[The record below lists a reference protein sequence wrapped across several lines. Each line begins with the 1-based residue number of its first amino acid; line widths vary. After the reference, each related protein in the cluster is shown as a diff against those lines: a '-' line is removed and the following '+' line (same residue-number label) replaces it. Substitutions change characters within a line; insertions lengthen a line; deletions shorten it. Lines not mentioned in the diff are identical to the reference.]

1 MRRVPISGRPA
12 CLILLIPCL
21 FLAAGCTAEHGPPVS
36 AAWPEPAMPDT
47 PQGRQVAAYLEA
59 FNSGNQAALASF
71 IRQNATPVGPG
82 GSDLD
87 TRIRS
92 AQSFY
97 NATRG
102 LNVLTVETPAPAE
115 VAIVAQLRL
124 TEQWRRMTFM
134 FDDSSPPRLGGI
146 RIEPVDPPAGPPKP
160 TAQPLDITLDAYM
173 VRQVAADQFSG
184 VVLVARRG
192 EPVFAGAYGLA
203 DKDRNVPN
211 RVETPFQYASVGKMF
226 TAVAIAQL
234 ADAGKLSFEK
244 TVADYLPEFA
254 EKSAGTVTLRQLLTH
269 QSGILDFFEAKEK
282 FGRVRGS
289 DNPQRD
295 YLQVFAE
302 EPLRF
307 SPGER
312 FEYSNSNF
320 ILLGVIV
327 ERASGLTFEKYL
339 DEYIFAAAG
348 MTATSL
354 DPKGRGEMT
363 PAHGYTELADDEK
376 MTPGTRRLIN
386 LAQSRGSAA
395 GGGVTTAGDMLKFAE
410 ALRTDRLLSAQ
421 ATEQLLIDQVDGQR
435 PGENYAMG
443 FITRKNSRERIVG
456 HSGGFPGVD
465 AQFDMYLGSGW
476 TVVVLANYEGVGEPV
491 ARHIES
497 LLAAAA
503 SAKPM

>member
-1 MRRVPISGRPA
+1 
-12 CLILLIPCL
+12 
-21 FLAAGCTAEHGPPVS
+21 
-36 AAWPEPAMPDT
+36 MPDS
-47 PQGRQVAAYLEA
+47 PQGKQVAAYLEA
-59 FNSGNQAALASF
+59 FNSGNEAVLASF
-71 IRQNATPVGPG
+71 VRQNATPVGPG

-87 TRIRS
+87 TRVRS
-92 AQSFY
+92 AQGFY

-146 RIEPVDPPAGPPKP
+146 RIEPVDPPAALLKP
-160 TAQPLDITLDAYM
+160 AAQRLDVALDAYM
-173 VRQVAADQFSG
+173 ARQVAANQFSG

-192 EPVFAGAYGLA
+192 EPVFASAYGLA

-211 RVETPFQYASVGKMF
+211 RVETPFHYASVGKMF

-234 ADAGKLSFEK
+234 VDAGKLSFDH
-244 TVADYLPEFA
+244 TVTDYLPEFA
-254 EKSAGTVTLRQLLTH
+254 GKSAGAVTLRQLLTH

-282 FGRVRGS
+282 FERVQGS

-307 SPGER
+307 PPGER
-312 FEYSNSNF
+312 FEYSNSNY
-320 ILLGVIV
+320 ILLGAIV
-327 ERASGLTFEKYL
+327 ERTSGLPFEKYL
-339 DEYIFAAAG
+339 DEHVFAPAG
-348 MTATSL
+348 MTATAL
-354 DPKGRGEMT
+354 DPKGRGELT
-363 PAHGYTELADDEK
+363 PALGYTELAEDGN
-376 MTPGTRRLIN
+376 MTPGTRRLID
-386 LAQSRGSAA
+386 LAQGRGSAA

-410 ALRTDRLLSAQ
+410 ALRTHRLLSAK
-421 ATEQLLIDQVDGQR
+421 ATKQLLIDQVDGQR
-435 PGENYAMG
+435 PGEHYAMG
-443 FITRKNSRERIVG
+443 FITRKNSRDRIVG

-465 AQFDMYLGSGW
+465 AQVDMYLGGGW

-491 ARHIES
+491 ARHVES
-497 LLAAAA
+497 LLADVA
-503 SAKPM
+503 SAN

>member
-1 MRRVPISGRPA
+1 MRRVALSGRPA
-12 CLILLIPCL
+12 GLILLIPCL
-21 FLAAGCTAEHGPPVS
+21 LLAAGCTAEHGPPLG
-36 AAWPEPAMPDT
+36 AAWVAPAMPDT
-47 PQGRQVAAYLEA
+47 LQGKQVAAYLEA

-71 IRQNATPVGPG
+71 IRENATPVGPG

-87 TRIRS
+87 TRVRS
-92 AQSFY
+92 AQGFY

-102 LNVLTVETPAPAE
+102 LNVLTVETPARAE

-146 RIEPVDPPAGPPKP
+146 RIEPVDPPAALPKP
-160 TAQPLDITLDAYM
+160 AAQPLDAALDAYM
-173 VRQVAADQFSG
+173 ARQVAANQFSG

-192 EPVFAGAYGLA
+192 KPVFASAYGLA

-211 RVETPFQYASVGKMF
+211 RVKAPFQYASVGKMF

-234 ADAGKLSFEK
+234 ADAGKLSFDH

-254 EKSAGTVTLRQLLTH
+254 GKSAGAVTLRQLLTH

-282 FGRVRGS
+282 FERVRGS

-307 SPGER
+307 APGER

-320 ILLGVIV
+320 VLLGAIV
-327 ERASGLTFEKYL
+327 DRVSGLAFEKYL
-339 DEYIFAAAG
+339 EEHVFSPAE
-348 MTATSL
+348 MTSTTL
-354 DPKGRGEMT
+354 DPKGRGEWA
-363 PAHGYTELADDEK
+363 PARGYTELAADGK
-376 MTPGTRRLIN
+376 MTPGTRRFID
-386 LAQSRGSAA
+386 LAQGRGSAA
-395 GGGVTTAGDMLKFAE
+395 GGGVTTVGDMLKFAE
-410 ALRTDRLLSAQ
+410 ALRTHRLLSAK
-421 ATEQLLIDQVDGQR
+421 ATKQLLTDHVDGQR
-435 PGENYAMG
+435 SGEYYAMG
-443 FITRKNSRERIVG
+443 FITRRNAKERVVG

-465 AQFDMYLGSGW
+465 AQVDMYLGSGW

-497 LLAAAA
+497 LLAEEGA
-503 SAKPM
+503 